1 MYPLLLIRYGE
12 LSLKGKNRRVFENIL
27 LENIRKNLESV
38 EHGPLTQTFGRIYL
52 ATNGNWRELAERLQS
67 VFGIVS
73 VSPVLKRDLDL
84 DDIKAGAVAL
94 GAGSSLTGGAKT
106 GDYAKITETAKQFIQ
121 KIKEARGK

>member
-38 EHGPLTQTFGRIYL
+38 EHGLTQTFGRIYL

-73 VSPVLKRDLDL
+73 VSP
-84 DDIKAGAVAL
+84 
-94 GAGSSLTGGAKT
+94 S
-106 GDYAKITETAKQFIQ
+106 
-121 KIKEARGK
+121 